1 VQSYYKLNVPH
12 QKSAS
17 TTPST
22 RHHFYLEFLHSENGS
37 NNGRTRYNR
46 CPSFSSIRLVDLPP
60 GSPPQSC
67 SGEAPPQIC
76 RLFPHRSN
84 WSRTSG
90 VRTPEQGIKD
100 SALIYTQLGAG
111 SYNVYIGFLK
121 PGNWLPGR
129 GFSLNLPIQIQPGND
144 DTDGG

>member
-100 SALIYTQLGAG
+100 RRFPTWAIASRLNPPLDPAGIHHIALLPPHIQPDQLGH
-111 SYNVYIGFLK
+111 
-121 PGNWLPGR
+121 P
-129 GFSLNLPIQIQPGND
+129 
-144 DTDGG
+144 